1 METKQEKK
9 LVPIQAKSFG
19 HIRCDEDGNT
29 LSVNGKNQFFF
40 NGKLVYEGPYLHFD
54 LHNGNYAISKR
65 ENKNEIAIY
74 INGQKSYTLQKK
86 DLVFK
91 ENMFYQFQ
99 MEEVPLYWR
108 VLNGKLI
115 TIERECLYYDGK
127 LLLEKDQFDDYRVI
141 GDRLFVEKE
150 EVKKG
155 AYEVSLSDGNLVKVE
170 APKLRLIKEDGEGKF
185 LFAFPN
191 QFFRDGK
198 MVFHLGRYLRDL
210 GKKGSL
216 YRFDWN
222 KGVFAFEV
230 KTEVQGKFRDIINRT
245 VYIDGKVIEE
255 KSNQFIYWSLVNGK
269 LLVLKDYFFDNG
281 NIIFSIKPSIHYD
294 GKVLFKHEELDE
306 YDVINH
312 HLFIKKEKKYYQ
324 VLLPE
329 EL

>member
-1 METKQEKK
+1 METKKQQKK
-9 LVPIQAKSFG
+9 LIPIKTKSLR
-19 HIRCDEDGNT
+19 HIRCDEQGNV
-29 LSVNGKNQFFF
+29 LSVNGKSQFFF
-40 NGKLVYEGPYLHFD
+40 NGEKVYECPYLHFD
-54 LHNGNYAISKR
+54 LHNGNYAISKE
-65 ENKNEIAIY
+65 ENENEVIY
-74 INGQKSYTLQKK
+74 LNGKRVYILKEE

-91 ENMFYQFQ
+91 EKMFYQFQ
-99 MEEVPLYWR
+99 MDDVPLYWR
-108 VLNGKLI
+108 VLDGKLI
-115 TIERECLYYDGK
+115 TIERECLYYNGY
-127 LLLEKDQFDDYRVI
+127 LLLRKEQFDDYRVI
-141 GDRLFVEKE
+141 GDKLFVEKE

-269 LLVLKDYFFDNG
+269 LLVLKNRRMNNTIFLKDSLFYNG
-281 NIIFSIKPSIHYD
+281 NLLLKED
-294 GKVLFKHEELDE
+294 GFDSCC
-306 YDVINH
+306 VINH
-312 HLFIKKEKKYYQ
+312 HLFIQKSGKYYQ